1 MTMQVLD
8 KVSTA
13 GMVGTWSFG
22 AACGAI
28 TFEQLGGYIWLV
40 LGIISF
46 IFSIIFT
53 AIKLWILIKKM
64 LADGK
69 VTSEEL
75 DELEKE
81 VNKSIEEIKENA
93 PKKDK

>member
-1 MTMQVLD
+1 MSMQVLD
-8 KVSTA
+8 KCCTA
-13 GMVGTWSFG
+13 GMVSTWSFG

-46 IFSIIFT
+46 IFSIVFT
-53 AIKLWILIKKM
+53 GIKLWILIKKII
-64 LADGK
+64 ADGK

-75 DELEKE
+75 EELENE
-81 VNKSIEEIKENA
+81 VNKSVEEIKKNV
-93 PKKDK
+93 PKK

>member
-1 MTMQVLD
+1 MKTMPVLD
-8 KVSTA
+8 KYLTA
-13 GMVGTWSFG
+13 GMVGTWTFG

-53 AIKLWILIKKM
+53 GIKLWLLIKKI

-69 VTSEEL
+69 ITREEIE
-75 DELEKE
+75 ELEKE
-81 VNKSIEEIKENA
+81 TKNSIDEIKDNF
-93 PKKDK
+93 KK